1 MRLAAGADRHAGE
14 RPGLRRSGRC
24 RPGTVRLF
32 RVRLGRPAAA
42 ARHHGIILLLG
53 PRLLPNRSG
62 KSIPA
67 DLSKHARTLIE
78 HYTLDDG
85 VFQLRVRA
93 TSPYLGA
100 MASAVDLSAYPGVAL
115 VATQAGDIGGP
126 LKRPTLAEGDVLI
139 VRGEAATVAALAADR
154 HLAFRAEDSAADVTA
169 TLFNRR
175 SGLAE
180 IVIPPRSALIGQT
193 VFPGMVTPSGDLVV
207 LAVQRN
213 DQDQGPNETVLAAG
227 DSLLLQGTW
236 QALDER
242 LADPDVLVVDSPE
255 LVRRQAVPWV
265 QAPSRRS
272 SSCSPWWCC

>member
-1 MRLAAGADRHAGE
+1 MG
-14 RPGLRRSGRC
+14 
-24 RPGTVRLF
+24 
-32 RVRLGRPAAA
+32 
-42 ARHHGIILLLG
+42 
-53 PRLLPNRSG
+53 
-62 KSIPA
+62 
-67 DLSKHARTLIE
+67 
-78 HYTLDDG
+78 
-85 VFQLRVRA
+85 
-93 TSPYLGA
+93 
-100 MASAVDLSAYPGVAL
+100 
-115 VATQAGDIGGP
+115 
-126 LKRPTLAEGDVLI
+126 
-139 VRGEAATVAALAADR
+139 ALAADR

-242 LADPDVLVVDSPE
+242 LANPDVLVVDSPE
-255 LVRRQAVPWV
+255 LVRRQAVPLGPGAK
-265 QAPSRRS
+265 QAIVVLLAMVALLMTGLVPPAVAGLLAAGALILLGVLTVEQSYRAINWTTIILIGAMMPLSTAMYQSGAAAMLGERLVDLVGDAGPLP
-272 SSCSPWWCC
+272 CSQGCSY